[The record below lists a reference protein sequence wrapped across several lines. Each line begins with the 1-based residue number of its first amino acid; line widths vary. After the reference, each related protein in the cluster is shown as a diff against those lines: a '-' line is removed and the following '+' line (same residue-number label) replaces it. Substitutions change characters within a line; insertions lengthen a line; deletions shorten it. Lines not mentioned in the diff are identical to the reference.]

1 MTCRYPNCTGGEFGT
16 VCTQECRLPQRR
28 LNDAEIGELWF
39 SCKLPGVPESAARII
54 IRKAE
59 NELARIWHVAL

>member
-28 LNDAEIGELWF
+28 LNDSEIGELWF
-39 SCKLPGVPESAARII
+39 SCKLPVTETDARIL
-54 IRKAE
+54 IRAAE
-59 NELARIWHVAL
+59 NELARIWRVVI